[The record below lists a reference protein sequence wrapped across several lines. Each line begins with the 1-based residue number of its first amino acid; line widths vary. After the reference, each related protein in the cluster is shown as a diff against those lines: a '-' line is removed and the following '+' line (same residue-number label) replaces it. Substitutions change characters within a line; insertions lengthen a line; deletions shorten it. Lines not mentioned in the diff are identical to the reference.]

1 MGTGDECGEA
11 YLLYGRA
18 LLYVSIMESEVLGYA
33 LDGMELEDDAKT
45 IPQVESPN
53 KLEEKEKSEVSG
65 EVTKALNEHFEAFN
79 RLSKQ
84 HFAEGSD
91 EESDSEDVE
100 KKKEV
105 LTALWDATSG
115 LGEVAMEAGNFT
127 QALAEFSSC
136 LDARISVLPNDSR
149 SIAEAHFQK
158 SRAQAALGQMTESEL
173 SIKAAIAVLE
183 ERALNLAKMELSSHL
198 TEEIAE
204 LEELA
209 VELEEILVE
218 FKEGLS
224 EQTKRKLSA
233 GPPSA
238 KLAGVDKAPKIDE
251 AKPISST
258 SVGTA

>member
-1 MGTGDECGEA
+1 MGGK
-11 YLLYGRA
+11 A

-45 IPQVESPN
+45 IPQVESPD
-53 KLEEKEKSEVSG
+53 KLEEKEKSEVTG

-91 EESDSEDVE
+91 ESDSEDVEMEVDSPSKGEKPDADSITAEDTSNLQLAWEMLELAKMIYERKAKDVSVE

-136 LDARISVLPNDSR
+136 LDARTSVLPNDSR

-158 SRAQAALGQMTESEL
+158 SRAQAALGQMTESEV
-173 SIKAAIAVLE
+173 SIKAAIAVS
-183 ERALNLAKMELSSHL
+183 R
-198 TEEIAE
+198 
-204 LEELA
+204 
-209 VELEEILVE
+209 
-218 FKEGLS
+218 
-224 EQTKRKLSA
+224 SA
-233 GPPSA
+233 P
-238 KLAGVDKAPKIDE
+238 
-251 AKPISST
+251 ST
-258 SVGTA
+258 SP

>member
-1 MGTGDECGEA
+1 MG
-11 YLLYGRA
+11 
-18 LLYVSIMESEVLGYA
+18 GYA

-53 KLEEKEKSEVSG
+53 KLEEKEKSEVTG

-91 EESDSEDVE
+91 EESDSEDVEMEVDSPSKSEKPDADSIAAEDTSNLQLAWEMLELAKMIYERKAKDVSVE

-136 LDARISVLPNDSR
+136 LDARTSVLPKDSR
-149 SIAEAHFQK
+149 SIAEAHFHMTCSSSSWSNDRIGGEHQGRHR
-158 SRAQAALGQMTESEL
+158 RARGARPQPRQLGNWIYICPAQS
-173 SIKAAIAVLE
+173 AVL
-183 ERALNLAKMELSSHL
+183 AS
-198 TEEIAE
+198 
-204 LEELA
+204 
-209 VELEEILVE
+209 
-218 FKEGLS
+218 
-224 EQTKRKLSA
+224 
-233 GPPSA
+233 
-238 KLAGVDKAPKIDE
+238 D
-251 AKPISST
+251 
-258 SVGTA
+258 